1 MINKNA
7 KENNKSKERDRLLNQ
22 INNFEQ
28 KIKELKNQLQQQN
41 EIHLK

>member
-1 MINKNA
+1 MTNKNA
-7 KENNKSKERDRLLNQ
+7 KENSKSKERDKLLNQ

>member
-1 MINKNA
+1 MTNKNA
-7 KENNKSKERDRLLNQ
+7 KENSKSKERDKLLNQ

-28 KIKELKNQLQQQN
+28 KIKELKNQLQLQN